1 ALAERL
7 EMTLMRSRLLLGFL
21 VLVLAVSLVPSA
33 DAQKR
38 GGTLTIVRPTD
49 PVSLAPNLETTAPG
63 AWVYF
68 NMLEGLLTL
77 DEKMQVKPLLATSY
91 EVMSPTKVG
100 FKLRPGVK
108 FHDGTPFNA
117 AAVKFSFDR
126 ALRGTPPA
134 RWASLAGSL
143 SGAEGVDDLTVDVTT
158 REPYG
163 PILRTIAMYC
173 TGIVSPTAVQ
183 KMGEGLSR
191 APVGTGPFKF
201 VEWKANTPVTL
212 DGNPDY
218 WGGKA
223 PLDRV
228 IFKVV
233 PEEGARM
240 IALQTGD
247 ADMVLLPAP
256 AQLPAL
262 SRDPKFTIHEGVGG
276 RGVFGAMNPAPP
288 PLDDVRVRT
297 ALLHAVDRKAI
308 LDNILEGSAVPARGV
323 LAPSVFGFKD
333 MQLDRL
339 YPFGRAK
346 AKALLAQAG
355 WTPGPDGVLQ
365 KGGQR
370 LSLSWLAAR
379 GRYPKDGEITR
390 GSQAMLK
397 EVGVEAKVQF
407 LEWATVFTQFR
418 SASFKDHM
426 FTLGWVTSNAD
437 ADYSLYALFH
447 SKQVPPTGWNTSRY
461 ANPKVDALVE
471 QARRSLNQTER
482 EKLYGET
489 QDILAREMVWVPIYN
504 TKEIVVTRA
513 NVKGFPTPPGEFN
526 PWLGKV
532 WIDK

>member
-1 ALAERL
+1 MRTLAA
-7 EMTLMRSRLLLGFL
+7 RLLITLL
-21 VLVLAVSLVPSA
+21 VLGLTAALVPA
-33 DAQKR
+33 AEAQTR

-49 PVSLAPNLETTAPG
+49 PVSLDPNLETTAPG

-68 NMLEGLLTL
+68 NLLEGLLTL
-77 DEKMQVKPLLATSY
+77 DETMQIKPVLATSY
-91 EVMSPTKVG
+91 EVLSPTKVR

-117 AAVKFSFDR
+117 AAVKFTFDR
-126 ALRGTPPA
+126 ALRGNPPA

-143 SGAEGVDDLTVDVTT
+143 SGAEVVDDLTVDIVT

-163 PILRTIAMYC
+163 PILRTLAMYC
-173 TGIVSPTAVQ
+173 MGIVSPTAVQ
-183 KMGEGLSR
+183 RLGADFSR

-201 VEWKANTPVTL
+201 VEWKTNTHVIIERHA
-212 DGNPDY
+212 DY
-218 WGGKA
+218 WGDKA
-223 PLDRV
+223 LVDRV

-247 ADMVLLPAP
+247 ADMVLFPSP

-262 SRDPKFTIHEGVGG
+262 RKDPKFTVHETTGIRV
-276 RGVFGAMNPAPP
+276 VFAGLHAGMP
-288 PLDDVRVRT
+288 PLDDVRVRQ

-308 LDNILEGSAVPARGV
+308 LDNIMEGSAGPARGV
-323 LAPSVFGFKD
+323 LAPGVFGYKD

-339 YPFGRAK
+339 YPFDRAR

-355 WTPGPDGVLQ
+355 WTPGPDGIMV

-379 GRYPKDGEITR
+379 GRYPKDGEITEAV
-390 GSQAMLK
+390 QAMFK
-397 EVGVEAKVQF
+397 EVGVEAKVQI
-407 LEWATVFTQFR
+407 LEWAAVFQQVR
-418 SASFKDHM
+418 GNPLHHHL

-447 SKQVPPTGWNTSRY
+447 SRSTPPTGWNTSRY

-482 EKLYGET
+482 EKLYGEV
-489 QDILAREMVWVPIYN
+489 QDILAKEMVWIPVYT
-504 TKEIVVTRA
+504 TKEIIVTRA
-513 NVKGFPTPPGEFN
+513 AVKGFSIHPVEYN
-526 PWLGKV
+526 LGLWKTWV
-532 WIDK
+532 DK

>member
-1 ALAERL
+1 MKKFPPALRPVLAAALAA
-7 EMTLMRSRLLLGFL
+7 TI
-21 VLVLAVSLVPSA
+21 VLASMGPA
-33 DAQKR
+33 EAQKR

-49 PVSLAPNLETTAPG
+49 PVSLDPQLETTAPG

-68 NMLEGLLTL
+68 NMLESLLTM
-77 DEKMQVKPLLATSY
+77 DDKMQIRPALATGY
-91 EVMSPTKVG
+91 EVLSPTKVR

-117 AAVKFSFDR
+117 AAVKFTFDR

-143 SGAEGVDDLTVDVTT
+143 SGAEVVDDLTVDVTT

-183 KMGEGLSR
+183 KMGEGFRR

-201 VEWKANTPVTL
+201 VEWKTNTHVIL
-212 DGNPDY
+212 ERNPDY
-218 WGGKA
+218 WGDKA

-262 SRDPKFTIHEGVGG
+262 SRDPKYAIHEVVGG
-276 RGVFGAMNPAPP
+276 RVVFAGMNAATP

-339 YPFGRAK
+339 YPFDRAK

-365 KGGQR
+365 KGGQK

-379 GRYPKDGEITR
+379 GRYPKDGEITEAI
-390 GSQAMLK
+390 QAMFK
-397 EVGVEAKVQF
+397 DVGVETKVQF

-418 SASFKDHM
+418 SASFNHQM

-461 ANPKVDALVE
+461 ANPKVDVLVE
-471 QARRSLNQTER
+471 QARRSMNQTER

-489 QDILAREMVWVPIYN
+489 QDILAKEMVWIPVYN

-513 NVKGFPTPPGEFN
+513 NVKGFAVHPVEYN
-526 PWLGKV
+526 LWLGKV
-532 WIDK
+532 WLDK